1 DHGEVTGGL
10 VLMRDVADVRRRDRL
25 LLSKDE
31 TIREVHHR
39 VKNNLQT
46 ISSLLRLQ
54 ARRLPLGDGKT
65 ALEEAERRIRS
76 IALVHEILSREPGQQ
91 VPFNEIVEQVVRMA
105 KDAVVDEKPVA
116 IDVAG
121 DAGELPTE
129 MATPLAVVLTELLQN
144 AAEHAFAGRP
154 DPPEGRR
161 VDVTLANDGEIVTVR
176 VHDNGRGLPAD
187 FSVNDTD
194 SLGLSIVRNLVTS
207 QLNGT
212 IEMLTDGGTVVV
224 LRLPAT
230 QPA

>member
-1 DHGEVTGGL
+1 
-10 VLMRDVADVRRRDRL
+10 MRDVSDLRRRDRL

-54 ARRLPLGDGKT
+54 ARRLPAGDGKT

-105 KDAVVDEKPVA
+105 KDAVVDDTPIA
-116 IDVAG
+116 IQVAG

-129 MATPLAVVLTELLQN
+129 VATPLAVVLTELLQN
-144 AAEHAFAGRP
+144 AAEHAFDGVPKA
-154 DPPEGRR
+154 DRR
-161 VDVTLANDGEIVTVR
+161 VDVHLANDGETVTVHVR
-176 VHDNGRGLPAD
+176 DNGQGLPEG
-187 FSVNDTD
+187 FQVEKTN
-194 SLGLSIVRNLVTS
+194 SLGLSIVRNLVIG
-207 QLNGT
+207 QLMGS
-212 IEMLTDGGTVVV
+212 IEMSTDGGTVVV
-224 LRLPAT
+224 LQFPAI
-230 QPA
+230 PVA